1 MQSISFIMQ
10 RIFGTYYYSAF
21 FAVFL
26 IVWVFKTVIYN
37 FLIKVLSRDNKKDT
51 IMPVKMEDFEKK
63 SDFKKPIVTNKSLCE
78 SYKI

>member
-1 MQSISFIMQ
+1 MQSIAFIVQ

-37 FLIKVLSRDNKKDT
+37 FLIKQCFGDDEKTRIV
-51 IMPVKMEDFEKK
+51 PVK
-63 SDFKKPIVTNKSLCE
+63 V
-78 SYKI
+78 